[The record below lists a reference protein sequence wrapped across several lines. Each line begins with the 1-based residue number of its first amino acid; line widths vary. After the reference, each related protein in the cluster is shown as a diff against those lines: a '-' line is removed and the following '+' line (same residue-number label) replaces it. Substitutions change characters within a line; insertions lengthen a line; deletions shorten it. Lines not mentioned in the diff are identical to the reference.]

1 MKIRSF
7 VELPFLATSALAVTL
22 IALGIAFLQP
32 SGEQSKLMYSGNLW
46 CVSNFIEKE
55 PRELLDDGQPRRDPL
70 LDGRGELIVRE
81 QITANSKDEA
91 ETKAQQNGRG
101 LFEPSEKTQLRAWL
115 AQRNEEGNKQFST
128 HFNSGATAPGPCVGS
143 GDPDVRVGFWLKE
156 KINQYCGVSTN
167 TTGYTATGTK
177 KIYLTGYSPYI
188 KSNDC
193 DSHGSNRFGD
203 AVAADGKF
211 EWQNGRLRFK
221 DSQGKW
227 QDYIYAE
234 PQTDNLVKWSQR
246 NDIGFVIPGFYQNQ
260 PIFVHDHYGKGV
272 HANQPFLD
280 LFIPCNE
287 FKQTQKT
294 IAALPSAKVGGPSGA
309 FATVQMQVVD
319 TTQPTPAPPPAASAG
334 PAKTLPDGTACPTTA
349 GPSGPSEG
357 DDYQDEIAAEYQ
369 KQLTAY
375 YEETPTAEEAA
386 AGTPADY
393 TYSGTGGYPPGGPG
407 ENPSFRSC
415 HGRSRCHPSDTGKEG
430 HRAFNGWT
438 TRDGDAVDITSPTG
452 FAYAA
457 FDGVASRRPSGTK
470 ESLVGVRLRSNDGRL
485 IADYY
490 HVTPTKIGE
499 VKAGDKIGEL
509 FPLRSGKHIHFEL
522 SVNGQVV
529 HGDSGKIGNE
539 PVYVQSLWKN
549 MKQALG
555 L

>member
-1 MKIRSF
+1 MKIRAMI
-7 VELPFLATSALAVTL
+7 ELPFLATTALAATL

-32 SGEQSKLMYSGNLW
+32 SGEQSKLMYNGNLW

-91 ETKAQQNGRG
+91 ETKARQNGRG

-115 AQRNEEGNKQFST
+115 AQNNKEGNKQFST
-128 HFNSGATAPGPCVGS
+128 HFNSGATTPGPCVGS

-177 KIYLTGYSPYI
+177 KVYLTAYSPYI
-188 KSNDC
+188 KNNAC
-193 DSHGSNRFGD
+193 DSQGSNKFGD

-234 PQTDNLVKWSQR
+234 PQTDNMVKWSKR

-260 PIFVHDHYGKGV
+260 PIFVHDHYGAGV
-272 HANQPFLD
+272 HSGQPFLD
-280 LFIPCNE
+280 LFIPCSE
-287 FKQTQKT
+287 YKQTQQT
-294 IAALPSAKVGGPSGA
+294 IAALPSAKPGGPNGA

-319 TTQPTPAPPPAASAG
+319 TTQPAQAAQPATSSK
-334 PAKTLPDGTACPTTA
+334 KTLPDGTACPATT
-349 GPSGPSEG
+349 GSSGPSEG
-357 DDYQDEIAAEYQ
+357 DDYQDEIATQYQ
-369 KQLTAY
+369 KQLTAR
-375 YEETPTAEEAA
+375 YEATPTAEEAA

-393 TYSGTGGYPPGGPG
+393 TYGGTGGYPPGGSG
-407 ENPSFRSC
+407 ESPSFSSC
-415 HGRSRCHPSDTGKEG
+415 HGRSRCHPSDTGRVG
-430 HRAFNGWT
+430 HRTINGWNS
-438 TRDGDAVDITSPTG
+438 RDGDAVDIIAPTG

-457 FDGVASRRPSGTK
+457 FNGVTKSHSGGTS
-470 ESLVGVRLRSNDGRL
+470 ESLTGVRLTSNDGHL
-485 IADYY
+485 VADYY
-490 HVTPTKIGE
+490 HVTPTKTGA

-509 FPLRSGKHIHFEL
+509 YPLRSGKHIHFEL
-522 SVNGQVV
+522 SVNGQIV

-539 PVYVQSLWKN
+539 PAYMQSLWKN
-549 MKQALG
+549 MKQTLG